1 MVRALVVAAGV
12 AVALVLGCGGG
23 GPSCGDDQVIA
34 WVIEKSR
41 QHPTHIGDAPLASI
55 THSEELN
62 DAGDWVYCAGVG
74 NMEDGNGRLIQ
85 YNFSKEAAGPDDV
98 GFGLRD

>member
-1 MVRALVVAAGV
+1 MARVIVFVAGVVVALVV
-12 AVALVLGCGGG
+12 GCGGG
-23 GPSCGDDQVIA
+23 GWSCEDDQVIA

-41 QHPTHIGDAPLASI
+41 QHPTHIGAAPLARI
-55 THSEELN
+55 TFPEELN

-85 YNFSKEAAGPDDV
+85 YNFSKEASGPDDV
-98 GFGLRD
+98 GFGLRP